1 MITRILESHVLWTMI
16 MTSTVLPIL
25 CLMDWHSPK
34 CRLNAPPPRFAP
46 NYDVSRARAGELV
59 RSRAKSAVH
68 TVALRVTQIFSGF
81 FTPILP
87 TSVSSPRRAVQS
99 KGESTSIRP
108 VTTAQLVTPALTSTI
123 STTITTTTSSTT
135 TTTSATTTTS
145 TFRERATIVPSILT
159 TGELPRLVTMVTKP
173 LGHTTRTAPKKAT
186 LLPRPYE
193 SVHMATRKNPEYLGE
208 SIWASI
214 DLLPEPMGTEL
225 TSRMRIL
232 ENATRSSAMTTTQKI
247 ATTTSVY
254 CIAPT
259 QETIA
264 SPVTFSSFL
273 SATTTKLAKSRT
285 APSFT
290 VYPVR
295 PTTPM
300 GDLIT
305 TTMKTADF
313 PRTALISV
321 ASLSVI
327 MIIAVVVFCVFRCRQ
342 NPPPADHY
350 PMTQQGYTS
359 IAPELSP
366 PPPGSK
372 PMHIVNGSGYQSMK
386 GAGIITNNN
395 VINGHTR
402 NGGVGKKDFKEWYV

>member
-1 MITRILESHVLWTMI
+1 LFPFIQI
-16 MTSTVLPIL
+16 
-25 CLMDWHSPK
+25 PK
-34 CRLNAPPPRFAP
+34 
-46 NYDVSRARAGELV
+46 
-59 RSRAKSAVH
+59 
-68 TVALRVTQIFSGF
+68 VALRVTQIFSGF

-87 TSVSSPRRAVQS
+87 TAVSSPRRAVQS
-99 KGESTSIRP
+99 KGEWTSIRP
-108 VTTAQLVTPALTSTI
+108 VTATQLVTPALTSTI
-123 STTITTTTSSTT
+123 STTITTTTLSTT
-135 TTTSATTTTS
+135 APTSATTTTS
-145 TFRERATIVPSILT
+145 TFRKTATIVPSIHT
-159 TGELPRLVTMVTKP
+159 IDEPPRLVTMVTKP
-173 LGHTTRTAPKKAT
+173 LGHTTRTVPKTAT
-186 LLPRPYE
+186 VLLRPYE
-193 SVHMATRKNPEYLGE
+193 SVHLATRKNPEYLGE

-214 DLLPEPMGTEL
+214 DLLPEPMGTGL
-225 TSRMRIL
+225 PSRMRML
-232 ENATRSSAMTTTQKI
+232 ENTTRSSTVTTTQKF
-247 ATTTSVY
+247 TTTT
-254 CIAPT
+254 AQKT
-259 QETIA
+259 QKMWQQVSSLLDLVAFLDKSTA
-264 SPVTFSSFL
+264 VTFSSFL

-313 PRTALISV
+313 PRTALISI
-321 ASLSVI
+321 ASVSVI

-342 NPPPADHY
+342 NPPPTDHY

-366 PPPGSK
+366 PPPDVSK
-372 PMHIVNGSGYQSMK
+372 PMQIVNGSGYQSMK